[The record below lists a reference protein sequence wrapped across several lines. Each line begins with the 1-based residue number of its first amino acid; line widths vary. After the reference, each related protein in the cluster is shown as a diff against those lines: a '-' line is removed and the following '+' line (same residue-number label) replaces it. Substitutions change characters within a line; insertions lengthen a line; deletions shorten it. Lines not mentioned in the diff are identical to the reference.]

1 MLHLPWS
8 VIFCNWM
15 LMREV
20 SAVVVV
26 DPGFVE
32 GEVSAVKLFGFVW
45 VVGFCK

>member
-1 MLHLPWS
+1 
-8 VIFCNWM
+8 
-15 LMREV
+15 MREV